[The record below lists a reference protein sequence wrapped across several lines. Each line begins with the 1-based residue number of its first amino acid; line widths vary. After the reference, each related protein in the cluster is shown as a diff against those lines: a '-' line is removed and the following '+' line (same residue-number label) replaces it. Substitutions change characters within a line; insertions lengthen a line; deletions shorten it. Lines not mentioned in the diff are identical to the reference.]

1 MHIYIYITYT
11 VYVYI
16 YIVYYIHYMHIYIY
30 ITYTMYVYIYIV
42 YYIHVNSV
50 LHTLYTYTSHT
61 NLHTWNVTRYTQKR
75 RGKEVWTKCK
85 RRCERSVKDEWRKS
99 ACHIHTHT
107 HTHAHNIPENNSR
120 IVLASCTHEPTNLC
134 SPSSPPEKRA
144 EIALV
149 DRHSCGRRSSFATTC
164 VFMGAYI
171 YICVLCM
178 YVYMDIC
185 VWICVYVYTQ
195 TEMYIY
201 RYM

>member
-1 MHIYIYITYT
+1 MKCNQ
-11 VYVYI
+11 
-16 YIVYYIHYMHIYIY
+16 IHPKEERKGS
-30 ITYTMYVYIYIV
+30 
-42 YYIHVNSV
+42 VNEV
-50 LHTLYTYTSHT
+50 
-61 NLHTWNVTRYTQKR
+61 R
-75 RGKEVWTKCK
+75 KEVRKK
-85 RRCERSVKDEWRKS
+85 RERRVKEV
-99 ACHIHTHT
+99 CLPHTHTHT

-178 YVYMDIC
+178 YVYMEIC
-185 VWICVYVYTQ
+185 IWICVYVYTQ
-195 TEMYIY
+195 TDMYIY